1 MTSVDLASDYAER
14 LVKRERV
21 SAGGVDRAIHRV
33 GAEAGVGYRTVWG
46 LWHRRRKTADQ
57 ETTGRLRAAL
67 IRRLEA
73 EVRHLEHELQMVRA
87 CGVDPRDC
95 QISEIEA
102 DLAKARKALGLP

>member
-1 MTSVDLASDYAER
+1 MSSADLASDYAER

-21 SAGGVDRAIHRV
+21 SAGGTERAMRNV
-33 GAEAGVGYRTVWG
+33 GSEAGVGYWAIWA
-46 LWHRRRKTADQ
+46 LWHRRRKSVDGDTV
-57 ETTGRLRAAL
+57 GKLRAAL

-73 EVRHLEHELQMVRA
+73 EVRHLEHELQIVRA
-87 CGVDPRDC
+87 TGVDPRDD